1 MRTAEEIIKERFKFY
16 NPMVYGNDVE
26 LSGETVSELINE
38 ARIEAIKECSILID
52 DYKSIYTSGDRPIK
66 GELQVCL
73 LKLIDQ
79 IK

>member
-16 NPMVYGNDVE
+16 DPMIIGKDVE

-38 ARIEAIKECSILID
+38 ARIEAIKECAEIAKPDFIGVDKQSILN
-52 DYKSIYTSGDRPIK
+52 
-66 GELQVCL
+66 
-73 LKLIDQ
+73 LIDQ